1 MSKPLSIA
9 SMPAASPGEA
19 SLAPA
24 DTGQFKLGDDLRIER
39 HEAKYIVPF
48 SLLPEIRRYLEPYVV
63 RDKHGVG
70 ELPKY
75 LVRTLQLDSRN
86 LSLHYAKEVE
96 QLNRFKLRIRTY
108 GTNGR
113 APYFVE
119 IKRRL
124 GGVIVKSR
132 SVLKA
137 DQYSP
142 ELFLNPG
149 ADIPFSSEKE
159 LMNYLDFLRLSQEIG
174 AQPVTMIQYERESY
188 MGRLDDYARV
198 TFDTN
203 VCYQMTPSYDFD
215 RVNSGRW
222 RRIDTPTG
230 LRADYSAFVL
240 ELKSKMGIPRWM
252 LDFVRNFDLVREGF
266 CKYSAALRLESL
278 FAGHQYSDTSE
289 NCVPDSKW

>member
-1 MSKPLSIA
+1 
-9 SMPAASPGEA
+9 MPGDTAVSSGEA
-19 SLAPA
+19 PA
-24 DTGQFKLGDDLRIER
+24 RTVDPGLFKLGDDLRIER
-39 HEAKYIVPF
+39 HEAKYIVPY
-48 SLLPEIRRYLEPYVV
+48 SLLTEIRNYLSAYVL
-63 RDKHGVG
+63 RDRHGVG
-70 ELPKY
+70 PLPKY
-75 LVRTLQLDSRN
+75 LVRTIQLDSRS
-86 LSLHYAKEVE
+86 LALHYAKEVE

-108 GTNGR
+108 GTDGR

-119 IKRRL
+119 IKRKL

-149 ADIPFSSEKE
+149 AHIPFSSEKE
-159 LMNYLDFLRLSQEIG
+159 RMNYLDFIRLSQEIG
-174 AQPVTMIQYERESY
+174 ALPVTMIQYERESY
-188 MGRLDDYARV
+188 MGRLEEYARV
-198 TFDTN
+198 TFDTKI
-203 VCYQMTPSYDFD
+203 CYQMTPSYEFGYVND
-215 RVNSGRW
+215 RRW

-230 LRADYSAFVL
+230 LRTDCSAFVL
-240 ELKSKMGIPRWM
+240 ELKSKMRIPQWM
-252 LDFVRNFDLVREGF
+252 LDFVRTFDLVREGF